1 MDLVRAEQALG
12 CDAHLLGHPAAI
24 FRDTGRIVVGA
35 EAAIEALVDSTGHSA
50 LAGEEGVAQPGNGCE
65 QRRSERH
72 SVSSPGAGGSSL
84 RPATK
89 VRLGS
94 VTASTLNIDP
104 MPPRP
109 LSVRRFSAAEISA
122 ETSGVVFPISV
133 TARVSMPSRLR
144 NWPCVTGPWTRAPT
158 SSAARASAWKSTWAV
173 TSAWPGFFRG
183 SAKLWRA
190 IAWKV
195 SPAS

>member
-12 CDAHLLGHPAAI
+12 RNAHLLGHPAAI
-24 FRDTGRIVVGA
+24 FRDMGRIVVRA
-35 EAAIEALVDSTGHSA
+35 EAAIEALVDSARYPA
-50 LAGEEGVAQPGNGCE
+50 LAGEERMAQPGDGCE

-72 SVSSPGAGGSSL
+72 AVSSPGAGGSSL
-84 RPATK
+84 RPATE

-109 LSVRRFSAAEISA
+109 LSVRRFSAAGISA

-144 NWPCVTGPWTRAPT
+144 NSPCVTGPWTRAPT
-158 SSAARASAWKSTWAV
+158 SSAARTSAWKSTCAV
-173 TSAWPGFFRG
+173 TSAWPGFFSG
-183 SAKLWRA
+183 SLKLWRA
-190 IAWKV
+190 RGR
-195 SPAS
+195 

>member
-1 MDLVRAEQALG
+1 MDLVRAEQGLR
-12 CDAHLLGHPAAI
+12 CNTHLLGHSAAI
-24 FRDTGRIVVGA
+24 FRDAGGVVVGA
-35 EAAIEALVDSTGHSA
+35 EAAIEALVDSARYPA

-72 SVSSPGAGGSSL
+72 AVSSPGAGGSSL
-84 RPATK
+84 RPATE

-109 LSVRRFSAAEISA
+109 LSVMRFNAAAKSPG
-122 ETSGVVFPISV
+122 TSGLAFPISV

-144 NWPCVTGPWTRAPT
+144 NSPCVTGP
-158 SSAARASAWKSTWAV
+158 
-173 TSAWPGFFRG
+173 
-183 SAKLWRA
+183 
-190 IAWKV
+190 
-195 SPAS
+195 